1 MILCIADVLKADE
14 VATAREI
21 LAGVDFVDGK
31 PTVGVMGGVPKK
43 NEEAVAGDEAVG
55 RLAQMTANALFQNGH
70 FLAAMQPK
78 TITNIIFSRYGDGM
92 EYGTHVDA
100 SRVGGARADVSFT
113 LFLNDPID
121 YDGGELA
128 IENAQGEQL
137 IKLPP
142 GEMVTYPS
150 IVPHRVTPVTRGVR
164 LCAVGWVRSLVRDPA
179 AREILYDLETARN
192 ALYQKEGPG
201 REVDLLMKS
210 ILNLQRRWMDD

>member
-31 PTVGVMGGVPKK
+31 PTVGVMGGVPKN
-43 NEEAVAGDEAVG
+43 NEEAVAGDETVG
-55 RLAQMTANALFQNGH
+55 RLAQMTANALFQNGD

-100 SRVGGARADVSFT
+100 SRMGGARADVSFT

-150 IVPHRVTPVTRGVR
+150 TVAHRVTPVTRGVR